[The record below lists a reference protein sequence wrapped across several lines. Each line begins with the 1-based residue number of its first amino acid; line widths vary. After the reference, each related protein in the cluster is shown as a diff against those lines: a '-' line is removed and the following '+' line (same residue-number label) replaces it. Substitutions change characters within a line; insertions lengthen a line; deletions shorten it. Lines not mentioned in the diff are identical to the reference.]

1 MSIIAPPLRPAP
13 TSAQAALTPSK
24 TPLRPSS
31 ISRRSTLK
39 RSLDETNLANLP
51 SSPTKKPRVKFDTDV
66 DILSA
71 DDEQDV
77 DPLVVKE
84 QLRRAIERHLSH
96 DHESYE
102 SIRSLFTTAP
112 EKDRVAS
119 SKILR
124 YHIQALETNVTR
136 LRKECGSLVQ
146 SVVSSEWVG
155 RDDIYVATFV
165 RFLGSLAVAQG
176 GYLNT
181 IMSMLVD
188 LLGPEKT
195 RRIPYCKV
203 VRQPKIHR
211 RVLETIRYITQLV
224 PLASTTLAQ
233 RLSAK
238 LDFEFRKADER
249 MTYVQSFMQLIQYT
263 PEVTSEILTSILR
276 QLIKLDAAIQI
287 DLDGEDDDMED
298 DILQHMSSS
307 QTLAYSERRRLSQT
321 STSDEDEYAS
331 PSEDSE
337 SEDEEVEDEA
347 TARHKKIQEDVRQVD
362 MIMDMLFEYYAEL
375 TSTPNLEARDNA
387 VEQLIA
393 QFNNLIL
400 PTYRS
405 RHPQFLIFHFA
416 QADPTRVDRFV
427 TNCISI
433 LLDQKYSPVVRHAA
447 AAYFSGFVGRGKNVS
462 PALVHDCLD
471 LLCDQLD
478 DQRQRHEPTCL
489 NPDLKKYGDFYA
501 MFQAVMYI
509 FCFRWKELDVN
520 YLSDGEDSDFEDSE
534 DRPYELPYE
543 MKSKLQAA
551 IYSRLNPLRVCTPEI
566 VDQFAKITHALG
578 LFFLYPKIDENK
590 RVRVAT
596 SWRSIGN
603 LDINAPDRDMSW
615 VGENGMLEGYF
626 PYDPYHLPISKH
638 WIESDYVQWQGI
650 PGEVTEDSDSEDDD
664 DIGGDEYDMLDDV
677 DNTVESDDDS

>member
-1 MSIIAPPLRPAP
+1 M
-13 TSAQAALTPSK
+13 
-24 TPLRPSS
+24 
-31 ISRRSTLK
+31 
-39 RSLDETNLANLP
+39 
-51 SSPTKKPRVKFDTDV
+51 
-66 DILSA
+66 
-71 DDEQDV
+71 
-77 DPLVVKE
+77 VKE
-84 QLRRAIERHLSH
+84 QVRRAIERHLAY

-102 SIRSLFTTAP
+102 RIRSLFSASP
-112 EKDRVAS
+112 EKERSAS
-119 SKILR
+119 SKLLR
-124 YHIQALETNVTR
+124 YHVQALEANVTR

-146 SVVSSEWVG
+146 SVVLSEWVG
-155 RDDIYVATFV
+155 RNDNYVATFV

-176 GYLNT
+176 GYMNT
-181 IMSMLVD
+181 VMSMLVD
-188 LLGPEKT
+188 LLGPQKT
-195 RRIPYCKV
+195 RRIPDCKV

-233 RLSAK
+233 RLASK

-263 PEVTSEILTSILR
+263 PEVTPDILTSILR
-276 QLIKLDAAIQI
+276 QLIKLDTAIQT
-287 DLDGEDDDMED
+287 DLDDEDDDVED

-307 QTLAYSERRRLSQT
+307 QTMAYSERRRLSPT

-331 PSEDSE
+331 PSDDSE
-337 SEDEEVEDEA
+337 SEDEEDKDEA
-347 TARHKKIQEDVRQVD
+347 TTRRKNLREAVRQVD
-362 MIMDMLFEYYAEL
+362 IIMDILFEYYAEL
-375 TSTPNLEARDNA
+375 TSTSNLETRDNA

-393 QFNNLIL
+393 QFNSLIL
-400 PTYRS
+400 PTHRS

-416 QADPTRVDRFV
+416 QASPTRVDRFV

-433 LLDQKYSPVVRHAA
+433 LLDQKYSSVIRHAA

-471 LLCDQLD
+471 LLCDQID
-478 DQRQRHEPTCL
+478 DLRQKHEPMCL
-489 NPDLKKYGDFYA
+489 SPDLKKYGDFYA

-520 YLSDGEDSDFEDSE
+520 YLSDAEDSE
-534 DRPYELPYE
+534 LEDNDDRPYELPYE

-551 IYSRLNPLRVCTPEI
+551 MYSRLNPLRVCTPEI
-566 VDQFAKITHALG
+566 VEQFAKITHALG
-578 LFFLYPKIDENK
+578 LFFIYPKIEENK

-596 SWRSIGN
+596 SWRSIGDI
-603 LDINAPDRDMSW
+603 DINAPDRDMSW

-638 WIESDYVQWQGI
+638 WIEGDYVEWQGI
-650 PGEVTEDSDSEDDD
+650 PGEAQEDSDSEDEDVD
-664 DIGGDEYDMLDDV
+664 DEYDMPDDV
-677 DNTVESDDDS
+677 KNSVESDGS